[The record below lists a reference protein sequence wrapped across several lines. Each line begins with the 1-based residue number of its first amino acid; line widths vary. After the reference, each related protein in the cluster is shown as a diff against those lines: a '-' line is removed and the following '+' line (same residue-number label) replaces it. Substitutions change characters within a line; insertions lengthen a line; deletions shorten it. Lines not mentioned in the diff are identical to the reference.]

1 MQKKEYKISINAPR
15 EKVWKTLW
23 DDATYRKWTAVFSE
37 GSNAQSP
44 DTDWKKGS
52 KILFVDAKGEG
63 MVSRIADVRK
73 NEYMSFEHLGVIKD
87 GVEDTSG
94 NEWSGA
100 LENYTLKGEG
110 GKTELSVDIDLTDE
124 FVDFFE
130 KTWPQAMNKV
140 KELAERN

>member
-73 NEYMSFEHLGVIKD
+73 NEYMSFEHL
-87 GVEDTSG
+87 
-94 NEWSGA
+94 A
-100 LENYTLKGEG
+100 L
-110 GKTELSVDIDLTDE
+110 
-124 FVDFFE
+124 
-130 KTWPQAMNKV
+130 
-140 KELAERN
+140 

>member
-1 MQKKEYKISINAPR
+1 
-15 EKVWKTLW
+15 
-23 DDATYRKWTAVFSE
+23 
-37 GSNAQSP
+37 
-44 DTDWKKGS
+44 
-52 KILFVDAKGEG
+52 

-100 LENYTLKGEG
+100 LENYTLKGED
-110 GKTELSVDIDLTDE
+110 GKTELTVDIDLTDE